1 VLLKK
6 EKENKMEDTKL
17 LLKVYDDD
25 DKVIKEVKADM
36 VRIKWGTINKIFE
49 LSNIDNL
56 GTMEEMLKVVSG
68 AWNAFKDVLGKVFKG
83 MTDEDWD
90 GVYIEDLIPLVY
102 KILIVSMTKIKKATE
117 QEKN

>member
-1 VLLKK
+1 
-6 EKENKMEDTKL
+6 MEDTKL
-17 LLKVYDDD
+17 LLKVYDDND
-25 DKVIKEVKADM
+25 NVIKEVKADM
-36 VRIKWGTINKIFE
+36 VRIKFGTIKKIFE

-68 AWNAFKDVLGKVFKG
+68 AWNAFKTVLGKVFKG
-83 MTDEDWD
+83 MTDDDWD

-102 KILIVSMTKIKKATE
+102 KILIVSMVEIKKATE